1 MKELAF
7 NKTSNIFINSGIIA
21 LHWYLENRRQEL
33 GHEYSYDL
41 TPDSLSIQSEELLTL
56 LEDAYYLMGKEVY
69 DTSGKK
75 ARGKVEKYYFTRG
88 EKPVPFFKMKTY
100 GLGELITNDPT
111 PTAGKNGQLLKFEK
125 LAKDDQE
132 FAHEIASFYD
142 QKGMKIKG
150 YLWKDQQ
157 LVKSPAQKGDS
168 NIFINDKYTKTT
180 KLIIDKS
187 YLEPGEH
194 ACYLTSEKYKK
205 LLDIQNT
212 SPFFSGLL
220 SFASFQSG
228 QSHKIGWKAM
238 YLSRFSPKLCLY
250 TYVSGLDTIVGYFFN
265 SDNLLNL
272 NKLYRRNSAFF
283 KDENQLIEDNYL
295 SNINL
300 QGFKVRK
307 DNEDKKSAIRDF
319 TEQPEILFMLIL
331 EFYRQFL
338 FEQNLKVDEDD
349 SFLLFGQELRK
360 TPVSLI
366 SFRADKFASTL
377 RPNAYEEFNNF
388 KFTVSL
394 IHYFQKNGIDF
405 SQLMGSLK
413 IIKPAER
420 NVQNSYRLE
429 RQTRAKV
436 LDLILHQKPV
446 IGKITQLMY
455 ECYTYLLSNEPIGF
469 KRFDQISLL
478 VKLYEPTINFGGNKT
493 MNKVIQEKAI
503 NLGTSIGQGILRF
516 SEDGENNDQAKNARN
531 GRRYIIGLYKARTL
545 DQFNDAIIRIMNKY
559 KIQFSKELLTSIE
572 PSNFEYIK
580 QFAIISALNQ
590 INSALNRSNNESK

>member
-1 MKELAF
+1 MKTIIF

-33 GHEYSYDL
+33 AIDYSFEL
-41 TPDSLSIQSEELLTL
+41 TSDALHIQSEELLKL
-56 LEDAYYLMGKEVY
+56 LEDVYYLMGKEVY

-75 ARGKVEKYYFTRG
+75 ARDKVEKYYFTKG
-88 EKPVPFFKMKTY
+88 EEPIPFFKMKTY

-125 LAKDDQE
+125 LIKEDQD
-132 FAHEIASFYD
+132 FANEIAAFYD

-150 YLWKDQQ
+150 YLWREQHII
-157 LVKSPAQKGDS
+157 KSPAQKGDS

-180 KLIIDKS
+180 KLIIDES

-194 ACYLTSEKYKK
+194 ACYLTGEKYKK

-228 QSHKIGWKAM
+228 QSHKISWKAM

-250 TYVSGLDTIVGYFFN
+250 TYVSGLDTIVGYFFD
-265 SDNLLNL
+265 SDNLINL
-272 NKLYRRNSAFF
+272 NKLYKKNSAFF
-283 KDENQLIEDNYL
+283 KDENQLIEDNYM

-319 TEQPEILFMLIL
+319 TEQSEILFMLIY
-331 EFYRQFL
+331 EFYVQFL
-338 FEQNLKVDEDD
+338 FRQSLKAKSD
-349 SFLLFGQELRK
+349 SSFSRFRKELLK
-360 TPVSLI
+360 APVSLI

-394 IHYFQKNGIDF
+394 IHHFQKNGIDF

-413 IIKPAER
+413 IIKPSEKNA
-420 NVQNSYRLE
+420 QNSYRLE

-446 IGKITQLMY
+446 IGKIARLMY
-455 ECYTYLLSNEPIGF
+455 ECYTYLLSNEPIGY
-469 KRFDQISLL
+469 KRFDQLSLL
-478 VKLYEPTINFGGNKT
+478 VKLYEPTINFGGNKI
-493 MNKVIQEKAI
+493 MNKDIQEKAI

-516 SEDGENNDQAKNARN
+516 SEDGENNNQAKNA
-531 GRRYIIGLYKARTL
+531 
-545 DQFNDAIIRIMNKY
+545 
-559 KIQFSKELLTSIE
+559 
-572 PSNFEYIK
+572 P
-580 QFAIISALNQ
+580 
-590 INSALNRSNNESK
+590 